1 MSSSKKVTEAGHSNF
16 PSDIK
21 KLGIIA
27 GGGLLPVKLAECC
40 EKNDI
45 EVFMCAFDGQTEPAA
60 VKGREHMWGSIGAA
74 GKIIKTL
81 KDHDVRDLVLIG
93 NIRRP
98 SLSELKPDFKTAEF
112 FARIG
117 FKARGDNDILE
128 LLKDEL
134 NREGFAV
141 HGVQNFMQDLL
152 TPYGLIGKHK
162 PEKAELESIR
172 RGVIVSQEIGRL
184 DIGQSVII
192 QHGHVIGIEGAEGTD
207 ELIRRCKA
215 YLRRGGGAVLVKTC
229 KPMQHKY
236 LDLPT
241 IGPDTVMVAAE
252 YGLSGVVIEAENSLL
267 LEPDVIKEMAD
278 RHKIFVMGITVTD
291 YE

>member
-1 MSSSKKVTEAGHSNF
+1 MSPSQKVIEPGSSAF
-16 PSDIK
+16 PADIK

-27 GGGLLPVKLAECC
+27 GGGLLPVRLAECC
-40 EKNDI
+40 EAHGI
-45 EVFMCAFDGQTEPAA
+45 EVFVCAFEGQSDPAA
-60 VKGREHMWGSIGAA
+60 VTGREHMWGSIGAA

-93 NIRRP
+93 HIRRP
-98 SLSELKPDFKTAEF
+98 SLAELKPDFKTAEF

-117 FKARGDNDILE
+117 FKVRGDNDILE

-134 NREGFAV
+134 NREGFTV

-152 TPYGLIGKHK
+152 TPTGVMGKHK
-162 PEKAELESIR
+162 PAKAEQESIR
-172 RGVIVSQEIGRL
+172 RGAIVSQEIGRL

-192 QHGHVIGIEGAEGTD
+192 QNGHVIGVEGAEGTD

-215 YLRRGGGAVLVKTC
+215 YLRKGGGAVLVKTC

-241 IGPDTVMVAAE
+241 FGPDTIMVAAE
-252 YGLSGVVIEAENSLL
+252 YGLSGVAIEAGNSLL
-267 LEPDVIKEMAD
+267 LEPEIVTEIAD
-278 RHKIFVMGITVTD
+278 RHKIFVMGITVAD
-291 YE
+291 YI